1 MRTPQTHDVRQLP
14 SQGAKKELPLSASF
28 KGRNMRT
35 KEQSF
40 LLGEGTTEWWRG
52 C

>member
-1 MRTPQTHDVRQLP
+1 MR
-14 SQGAKKELPLSASF
+14 A
-28 KGRNMRT
+28 